1 MLASLFAIGPWTV
14 LQSGEWSGRPVIS
27 IMQNAAA
34 CQRPEAIS
42 AEPLSLSYPSRSHGR
57 LTNFVML
64 GITDRRKTRI
74 ATDRIL
80 PRAYTRRAE
89 NAAAHLRMGQRM
101 IKTTVRTRPR
111 KVEETLYGL
120 QPASRL
126 HASEGHQVRNRHRAS
141 PSGRTDICGDANTS
155 QPKTL

>member
-27 IMQNAAA
+27 IMQNVAA
-34 CQRPEAIS
+34 CQIPVPEARS
-42 AEPLSLSYPSRSHGR
+42 AELLSLSYPSRSHGR

-64 GITDRRKTRI
+64 GISDRRKTRI

-80 PRAYTRRAE
+80 PRAYTRSAE
-89 NAAAHLRMGQRM
+89 NAAAYLRVGQWM
-101 IKTTVRTRPR
+101 TKTTVRTRPR

-141 PSGRTDICGDANTS
+141 
-155 QPKTL
+155 L